1 MTHEGTF
8 EAVYNGP
15 GPFIQQQLTG
25 RTHNGLPSGLMALL
39 RRINATDAEE
49 DRILRR

>member
-1 MTHEGTF
+1 MTREGTF

-15 GPFIQQQLTG
+15 G
-25 RTHNGLPSGLMALL
+25 PSGLMALL